1 MMKSSAENFAVGDLV
16 RVEYIPNDLDDTAGI
31 GTPEVF
37 EQALGKT
44 FRVEG
49 FNAVGHLE
57 LVVVENHPSAATYE
71 SDTIWIEPQ
80 FVSLVARL
88 A

>member
-1 MMKSSAENFAVGDLV
+1 MPRAEKFEVGDLV
-16 RVEYIPNDLDDTAGI
+16 RVEGLPSDLGDIAGI
-31 GTPEVF
+31 GTPQVF

-44 FRVEG
+44 FRVQG
-49 FNAVGHLE
+49 FNVLGHLE
-57 LVVVENHPSAATYE
+57 LVVAEQHPSAHTYQ
-71 SDTIWIEPQ
+71 SDTIWIEPK

>member
-1 MMKSSAENFAVGDLV
+1 MAAPQRTKFEIGDLV
-16 RVEYIPNDLDDTAGI
+16 RIEKIPGELHYMAGI

-37 EQALGKT
+37 ERALGKT
-44 FRVEG
+44 FRVQG
-49 FNAVGHLE
+49 FNGFGQLE
-57 LVVVENHPSAATYE
+57 LVVAERHPSAETYE

>member
-1 MMKSSAENFAVGDLV
+1 MPRAKKFEVGDLV
-16 RVEYIPNDLDDTAGI
+16 RVEGLPSDLRDTAGI
-31 GTPEVF
+31 NTPQVF

-44 FRVEG
+44 FRVQG
-49 FNAVGHLE
+49 FNALGHVE
-57 LVVVENHPSAATYE
+57 LVVAEHNPSADTYE
-71 SDTIWIEPQ
+71 SDTIWIEPK

>member
-1 MMKSSAENFAVGDLV
+1 MPRAKKFEVGDLV
-16 RVEYIPNDLDDTAGI
+16 RVEELPTDLRDTAGI
-31 GTPEVF
+31 HTPQVF

-44 FRVEG
+44 FRVQG
-49 FNAVGHLE
+49 FNTLGHLE
-57 LVVVENHPSAATYE
+57 LIVAQRHPSDDTYE
-71 SDTIWIEPQ
+71 SDTIWIESK